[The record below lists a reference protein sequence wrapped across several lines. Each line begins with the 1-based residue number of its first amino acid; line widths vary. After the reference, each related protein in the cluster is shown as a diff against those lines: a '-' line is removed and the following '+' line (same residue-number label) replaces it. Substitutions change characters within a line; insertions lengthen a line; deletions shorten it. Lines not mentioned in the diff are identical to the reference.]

1 MMRNALCGVF
11 VRIAMAEEETQR
23 ASTKRQI
30 ARLIGNA
37 SVPIYILDNDFRIL
51 FANDALVQLC
61 GVELNSL
68 IGLDCSNN
76 MPLDTSRLS
85 IVAATLALPPNSDRT
100 VVDIHQLVVPGD
112 VTHWVCISFPLD
124 RSSHPMTLCAI
135 KEDRG
140 DRDALL
146 ATGHQSR
153 LKLQLIDL
161 NGDPSPPK
169 EHLWFLR
176 GSSASAIRTL
186 NQMEA
191 ASTDLSGV
199 HVTGTASSASLAVAK
214 WIAWKRRVIAS
225 DKTPKSPKAGVIVV
239 ECQLMDRSLLRG
251 TLEMIDEQ
259 SRIQSKSH
267 GPVTAI
273 LHKID
278 KLPGSLVE
286 PMIRWRPLPN
296 VSLLATS
303 CSPDLIA
310 LYPDNSGWGELA
322 SNFETHVVQVP
333 SLAQRVADIEALVV
347 AWLELEWKRQEGS
360 DKFRWTQEFIDAM
373 LAYSWPG
380 DIAEFDAVMRDA
392 AQRCQG
398 HLLSD
403 NDLPSSLRTFP
414 SHVQRP
420 EPLAKIDLDSVLAQI
435 EREIIQQAMAQF
447 PRNRTATANQLG
459 ISRARLLRRLQQLG
473 LEKADAASQAN
484 SEEPIFEEW
493 TDEFPGERD
502 APEKQ

>member
-1 MMRNALCGVF
+1 MRNALCGVF
-11 VRIAMAEEETQR
+11 VRIAMAEEENQR
-23 ASTKRQI
+23 SSTKRQI

-37 SVPIYILDNDFRIL
+37 SVPIYILGDDFRIL
-51 FANDALVQLC
+51 FANDALVQLF
-61 GVELNSL
+61 GVELNLL

-76 MPLDTSRLS
+76 LPLVTSRLS
-85 IVAATLALPPNSDRT
+85 IVASTLALPPNSDRT
-100 VVDIHQLVVPGD
+100 LAAVHHLTVPGEA
-112 VTHWVCISFPLD
+112 TPRICISLPLD
-124 RSSHPMTLCAI
+124 SSPLPMMLCAI
-135 KEDRG
+135 KQDRG
-140 DRDALL
+140 DLDLL
-146 ATGHQSR
+146 LSGSHQSR
-153 LKLQLIDL
+153 LKRLLVDRS
-161 NGDPSPPK
+161 GEPGPPAD
-169 EHLWFLR
+169 LWFLR
-176 GSSASAIRTL
+176 GESPSALRTL
-186 NQMEA
+186 QQIQI
-191 ASTDLSGV
+191 ASVERFGV
-199 HVTGTASSASLAVAK
+199 HVTGPASSAALAVAK
-214 WIAWKRRVIAS
+214 WIAWKRRAIAS
-225 DKTPKSPKAGVIVV
+225 DKAPNSPKAGVIVV

-259 SRIQSKSH
+259 SRTQSRSH

-286 PMIRWRPLPN
+286 PLIRWRPSAN

-322 SNFETHVVQVP
+322 ANLETHVVHVP

-347 AWLELEWKRQEGS
+347 AWLECAWKQQEGS

-380 DIAEFDAVMRDA
+380 DVAEFDAVMRDA

-403 NDLPSSLRTFP
+403 HDLPSSLRTFP
-414 SHVQRP
+414 SHMQRP
-420 EPLAKIDLDSVLAQI
+420 EPVAKIDLDSVLAQI

-447 PRNRTATANQLG
+447 PRNRTAAANQLG
-459 ISRARLLRRLQQLG
+459 ISRSRLLRRLQQLG
-473 LEKADAASQAN
+473 LEEADAVSQAN

-493 TDEFPGERD
+493 TDEFSGEQN
-502 APEKQ
+502 APEKH

>member
-1 MMRNALCGVF
+1 MRNALCGVF
-11 VRIAMAEEETQR
+11 VRTAMAEEENQR
-23 ASTKRQI
+23 SSTKRQI

-37 SVPIYILDNDFRIL
+37 PVPIYILGDDFRIL
-51 FANDALVQLC
+51 FANDALVQLF
-61 GVELNSL
+61 GVELNLL

-76 MPLDTSRLS
+76 LPLDTSRLS
-85 IVAATLALPPNSDRT
+85 IVASTLALPPNSDRT
-100 VVDIHQLVVPGD
+100 VAAVHHLSIPGEA
-112 VTHWVCISFPLD
+112 TPRICISLPLD
-124 RSSHPMTLCAI
+124 SSPLPMMFCAI
-135 KEDRG
+135 KHDRG
-140 DRDALL
+140 DRDVLL
-146 ATGHQSR
+146 SGSHQSR
-153 LKLQLIDL
+153 LKGVLVDRS
-161 NGDPSPPK
+161 GEPGPPAD
-169 EHLWFLR
+169 LWFLR
-176 GSSASAIRTL
+176 GESPSALRTI
-186 NQMEA
+186 QQIHI
-191 ASTDLSGV
+191 ASVERFGV
-199 HVTGTASSASLAVAK
+199 HVTGPAASAALSVAK
-214 WIAWKRRVIAS
+214 WIAWKRRAIAS
-225 DKTPKSPKAGVIVV
+225 DKTPRSPKAGVIVV

-259 SRIQSKSH
+259 SRTQSKNH

-273 LHKID
+273 LHQID

-286 PMIRWRPLPN
+286 PLIRWRPLPT

-322 SNFETHVVQVP
+322 ATLETHVVQVP

-347 AWLELEWKRQEGS
+347 AWLECEWKGQDGG
-360 DKFRWTQEFIDAM
+360 DKFRWTQEFIDAI

-392 AQRCQG
+392 TQRCQG

-414 SHVQRP
+414 SHMQRP
-420 EPLAKIDLDSVLAQI
+420 EPVAKIDLDSVLSQI

-447 PRNRTATANQLG
+447 PRNRTAAANQLG
-459 ISRARLLRRLQQLG
+459 ISRSRLLRRLQQLG